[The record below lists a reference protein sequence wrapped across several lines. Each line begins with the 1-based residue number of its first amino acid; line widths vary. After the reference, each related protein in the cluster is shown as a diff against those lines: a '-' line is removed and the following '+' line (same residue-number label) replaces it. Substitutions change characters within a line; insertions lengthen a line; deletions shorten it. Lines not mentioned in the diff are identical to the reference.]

1 MRFRPLLAIALALCL
16 TLVTACGGGAEAKS
30 RSNVTYDDIVNTGR
44 ANDCPTLPMRPAAPF
59 PSIPPAATSCGK
71 SACTPLRCY
80 VKGEPQNKRQEARFV
95 EGRILTRYTSSLDQI
110 YGDLKVGDD
119 SLTFTELGGIDF
131 QPVTVLLP
139 GGEEVPFTFSSKEL
153 VATSVGAAIS
163 TSTDFTGSYRTPSYR
178 TSNFLDP
185 KGRGL
190 TTGYGSAVGLVPAGD
205 DEELIKENV
214 KRYIEGKGSMELAIT
229 KVDPSTGEFSGSS
242 QPSSL
247 PTPTWAA
254 SRPSMSRSPA
264 SSTAGWKKCEPWGLP
279 TACSKPAP
287 DQRRSGTL
295 QRPHQGPFFVPSP
308 ASNQWPGFASSGPL
322 GCSSLSR
329 AMAWENSIH
338 VLPIRRVP

>member
-16 TLVTACGGGAEAKS
+16 TLVTACGGGAKAKD

-44 ANDCPTLPMRPAAPF
+44 ANDCPTLSDAARGTIPLD
-59 PSIPPAATSCGK
+59 PSGK
-71 SACTPLRCY
+71 YQLREICMHPSQVF
-80 VKGEPQNKRQEARFV
+80 VKGEPANKRQEARFV

-153 VATSVGAAIS
+153 VASSVGASIS

-205 DEELIKENV
+205 DEDLIKENV

-229 KVDPSTGEFSGSS
+229 KVDPSTGEFSGTFTAI
-242 QPSSL
+242 QPSDTDMGGKQAVDVKITGEL
-247 PTPTWAA
+247 YG
-254 SRPSMSRSPA
+254 RL
-264 SSTAGWKKCEPWGLP
+264 EE
-279 TACSKPAP
+279 
-287 DQRRSGTL
+287 
-295 QRPHQGPFFVPSP
+295 V
-308 ASNQWPGFASSGPL
+308 
-322 GCSSLSR
+322 
-329 AMAWENSIH
+329 
-338 VLPIRRVP
+338 